1 MMVLHVSREFETVKV
16 TRHIDIR
23 EHHSNVRPLN
33 EEDDCIICC
42 ARLNHLKSGLFEDLD
57 YKQAEQSLILDDE
70 HEPTG
75 CVRLI
80 HGDSSQGRS
89 TTFDRLHEQVSRD
102 L

>member
-1 MMVLHVSREFETVKV
+1 MMVLNVSREFETVKV

-42 ARLNHLKSGLFEDLD
+42 ARLDHLKSGLLKDVD
-57 YKQAEQSLILDDE
+57 YKQTEQCFILDDE
-70 HEPTG
+70 HDRGG

-80 HGDSSQGRS
+80 HGDLLVAAIDYVRP
-89 TTFDRLHEQVSRD
+89 FA
-102 L
+102 